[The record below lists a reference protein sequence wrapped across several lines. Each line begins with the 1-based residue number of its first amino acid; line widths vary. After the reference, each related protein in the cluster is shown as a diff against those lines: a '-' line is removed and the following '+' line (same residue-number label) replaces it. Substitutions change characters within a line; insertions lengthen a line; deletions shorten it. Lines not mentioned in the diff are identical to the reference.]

1 MDVKLLEAF
10 RAVVDSRSVTAA
22 AQALGI
28 TQPAVSGQIAKLEE
42 SVGFPLFERAG
53 GRLKPTPEGLLFY
66 AEATRV
72 LGEVDRLAA
81 TTAQI
86 REGQSGRLVIASHPA
101 AAISMLPPLVAA
113 FVAERP
119 GVSVRLVSRHSDV
132 VSQLLPTEGY
142 DLGIAELPVDET
154 AVRLVRYQMRCVAIL
169 PPRHALAS
177 RKLLTPALLSGQPMI
192 APARSPQMLSRVYGT
207 FAGADAQINAV
218 VEAEFFASLL
228 RAGRGRHRLV
238 AGRSPVGAELQ
249 PSRPGDAAVRARGD
263 LRDRRLPSPR
273 PRAVGARRGLPRIA
287 RIQARER
294 AMTMPINCRR
304 RWRRASPPIPS
315 CGATSTTSAIAADG
329 SPAPRA
335 RRRPSPCCASACA
348 RPRPRTRAARS
359 PCPTTAGS
367 PGARPCACRAARW
380 RRVIRWCARSPRRR
394 TGSPP
399 R

>member
-53 GRLKPTPEGLLFY
+53 GRLKPTPEGLQFY
-66 AEATRV
+66 TEATRV

-86 REGQSGRLVIASHPA
+86 REGQSGRLVIACHPA

-142 DLGIAELPVDET
+142 DLGIAELPVDDT
-154 AVRLVRYQMRCVAIL
+154 AVRLMRFQMRCVAIL

-192 APARSPQMLSRVYGT
+192 APARSPQMLSRIYGT
-207 FAGADAQINAV
+207 FAGAEAHINAV
-218 VEAEFFASLL
+218 VEAEFFASCC
-228 RAGRGRHRLV
+228 ALV
-238 AGRSPVGAELQ
+238 AAGTGWSLVDPLSAQSFSHLGLVT
-249 PSRPGDAAVRARGD
+249 RPFEPAVMYEIGVFHR
-263 LRDRRLPSPR
+263 RDREPSVL
-273 PRAVGARRGLPRIA
+273 AAAFLELLESKLGSAR
-287 RIQARER
+287 
-294 AMTMPINCRR
+294 
-304 RWRRASPPIPS
+304 
-315 CGATSTTSAIAADG
+315 
-329 SPAPRA
+329 
-335 RRRPSPCCASACA
+335 
-348 RPRPRTRAARS
+348 
-359 PCPTTAGS
+359 
-367 PGARPCACRAARW
+367 
-380 RRVIRWCARSPRRR
+380 
-394 TGSPP
+394 
-399 R
+399 

>member
-28 TQPAVSGQIAKLEE
+28 TQPAVSVQIAKLEE

-53 GRLKPTPEGLLFY
+53 GRLKPTPEGMLFY
-66 AEATRV
+66 TEASRV
-72 LGEVDRLAA
+72 LGEFDRLAA
-81 TTAQI
+81 TTVQI

-101 AAISMLPPLVAA
+101 AAISILPALVAA

-154 AVRLVRYQMRCVAIL
+154 DVRLVRYQMRCVAIL

-177 RKLLTPALLSGQPMI
+177 RKLLTPALLSGQPMV

-218 VEAEFFASLL
+218 VEAEFFASCC
-228 RAGRGRHRLV
+228 ALV
-238 AGRSPVGAELQ
+238 AAGTGWSLVDPLSAQSFSHLGLVT
-249 PSRPGDAAVRARGD
+249 RPFEPAVMYEIGVFHR
-263 LRDRRLPSPR
+263 RDREPSVL
-273 PRAVGARRGLPRIA
+273 AAAFLELLDAKLGSAR
-287 RIQARER
+287 
-294 AMTMPINCRR
+294 
-304 RWRRASPPIPS
+304 
-315 CGATSTTSAIAADG
+315 
-329 SPAPRA
+329 
-335 RRRPSPCCASACA
+335 
-348 RPRPRTRAARS
+348 
-359 PCPTTAGS
+359 
-367 PGARPCACRAARW
+367 
-380 RRVIRWCARSPRRR
+380 
-394 TGSPP
+394 
-399 R
+399 

>member
-66 AEATRV
+66 TEATRV

-154 AVRLVRYQMRCVAIL
+154 AVRLMRFQMRCVAIL

-218 VEAEFFASLL
+218 VEAEFFASCC
-228 RAGRGRHRLV
+228 ALV
-238 AGRSPVGAELQ
+238 AAGTGWSLVDPLSAQSFSHLGIVA
-249 PSRPGDAAVRARGD
+249 RPFEPAVIYEIGVFHR
-263 LRDRRLPSPR
+263 RDREPSVL
-273 PRAVGARRGLPRIA
+273 AAAFLELLESKLGSAR
-287 RIQARER
+287 
-294 AMTMPINCRR
+294 
-304 RWRRASPPIPS
+304 
-315 CGATSTTSAIAADG
+315 
-329 SPAPRA
+329 
-335 RRRPSPCCASACA
+335 
-348 RPRPRTRAARS
+348 
-359 PCPTTAGS
+359 
-367 PGARPCACRAARW
+367 
-380 RRVIRWCARSPRRR
+380 
-394 TGSPP
+394 
-399 R
+399 

>member
-66 AEATRV
+66 TEATRV

-132 VSQLLPTEGY
+132 VSQLLPAEGY

-154 AVRLVRYQMRCVAIL
+154 DVRLVRYQMRCVAIL

-207 FAGADAQINAV
+207 FAGAEAQINAV
-218 VEAEFFASLL
+218 VEAEFFASCC
-228 RAGRGRHRLV
+228 ALV
-238 AGRSPVGAELQ
+238 AAGTGWSLVDPLSAQSFSHLGLVTRQFEP
-249 PSRPGDAAVRARGD
+249 AVLYEIGVFHR
-263 LRDRRLPSPR
+263 RDREPSVL
-273 PRAVGARRGLPRIA
+273 AAAFLELLESKLGSAR
-287 RIQARER
+287 
-294 AMTMPINCRR
+294 
-304 RWRRASPPIPS
+304 
-315 CGATSTTSAIAADG
+315 
-329 SPAPRA
+329 
-335 RRRPSPCCASACA
+335 
-348 RPRPRTRAARS
+348 
-359 PCPTTAGS
+359 
-367 PGARPCACRAARW
+367 
-380 RRVIRWCARSPRRR
+380 
-394 TGSPP
+394 
-399 R
+399 

>member
-10 RAVVDSRSVTAA
+10 RAVVDSRSVTTA

-66 AEATRV
+66 TEATRV

-101 AAISMLPPLVAA
+101 AAISLLPPLVAA
-113 FVAERP
+113 FVAGRP

-142 DLGIAELPVDET
+142 DLGIAELPVDDT
-154 AVRLVRYQMRCVAIL
+154 AVRLMRYQMRCVAIL

-207 FAGADAQINAV
+207 FAGAEAQINAV
-218 VEAEFFASLL
+218 VEAEFFASCC
-228 RAGRGRHRLV
+228 ALV
-238 AGRSPVGAELQ
+238 AAGTGWSLVDPLSAQSFSHLGLVT
-249 PSRPGDAAVRARGD
+249 RPFEPAVMYEIGVFHR
-263 LRDRRLPSPR
+263 RDREPSVLAAAFLELLESRLGS
-273 PRAVGARRGLPRIA
+273 AR
-287 RIQARER
+287 
-294 AMTMPINCRR
+294 
-304 RWRRASPPIPS
+304 
-315 CGATSTTSAIAADG
+315 
-329 SPAPRA
+329 
-335 RRRPSPCCASACA
+335 
-348 RPRPRTRAARS
+348 
-359 PCPTTAGS
+359 
-367 PGARPCACRAARW
+367 
-380 RRVIRWCARSPRRR
+380 
-394 TGSPP
+394 
-399 R
+399 

>member
-1 MDVKLLEAF
+1 MDVRLLEAF

-101 AAISMLPPLVAA
+101 AAISMLPQLVAA

-142 DLGIAELPVDET
+142 DLGIAELPVDDT

-207 FAGADAQINAV
+207 FAGADARINAV
-218 VEAEFFASLL
+218 VEAEFFASCC
-228 RAGRGRHRLV
+228 ALV
-238 AGRSPVGAELQ
+238 AAGTGWSLVDPLSAQSFSHLGIVA
-249 PSRPGDAAVRARGD
+249 RPFEPAVMYEIGVFHR
-263 LRDRRLPSPR
+263 RDREPSVL
-273 PRAVGARRGLPRIA
+273 AAAFLELLESKLGSAR
-287 RIQARER
+287 
-294 AMTMPINCRR
+294 
-304 RWRRASPPIPS
+304 
-315 CGATSTTSAIAADG
+315 
-329 SPAPRA
+329 
-335 RRRPSPCCASACA
+335 
-348 RPRPRTRAARS
+348 
-359 PCPTTAGS
+359 
-367 PGARPCACRAARW
+367 
-380 RRVIRWCARSPRRR
+380 
-394 TGSPP
+394 
-399 R
+399 